1 MAGLTNRSSDDR
13 VNLGNF
19 ASKPVRVIITIFVGL
34 VVLFP
39 FYWLITSGL
48 KPENQYFA
56 TPPIMVPT
64 EITFD
69 HFVAIFTKHDALMG
83 LTNSL
88 LIAGITTTVTVVAG
102 SMAAYTLI
110 NGALPGKV
118 KGFFMVWFIIQRM
131 YPAVVV
137 AVPVFFVFQQL
148 KLLDTITALVIMN
161 ASFNIPLVLLLMM
174 GFYSEVPYD
183 IEEQAILDG
192 CNLFQR
198 FFWVTTPM
206 VQTGVVA
213 VAILTFIFT
222 WNEFLFG
229 VILTIRKAT
238 PITVLISGFVTDR
251 GLEWGPMAAM
261 ACAVVFPVLIVMWL
275 AQRSF
280 VSGISA
286 GALKM

>member
-1 MAGLTNRSSDDR
+1 MVGRNKNVDQMR
-13 VNLGNF
+13 NLGNF
-19 ASKPVRVIITIFVGL
+19 ATRPVRIVVSVVICF

-39 FYWLITSGL
+39 FYWLITSGI
-48 KPENQYFA
+48 KTPDQYFA
-56 TPPIMVPT
+56 DPPIVVPNQVT
-64 EITFD
+64 AD
-69 HFVAIFTKHDALMG
+69 HFVAIFTEHDALLG

-88 LIAGITTTVTVVAG
+88 LVAGLTTIVTAIAG
-102 SMAAYTLI
+102 SMAAYALI
-110 NGALPGKV
+110 NGGLPRKL
-118 KGFFMVWFIIQRM
+118 KGVLMMWFIIQRM

-148 KLLDTITALVIMN
+148 DLLDTILALVIMN

-174 GFYSEVPYD
+174 GFYSEAPYE

-198 FFWVTTPM
+198 YFWVTTPM
-206 VQTGVVA
+206 VKTGMVA
-213 VAILTFIFT
+213 VGILTFIFT
-222 WNEFLFG
+222 WNEFLFA
-229 VILTIRKAT
+229 VILTIRRAT

-261 ACAVVFPVLIVMWL
+261 ACAVIFPVLILMWL

>member
-1 MAGLTNRSSDDR
+1 MAGLTKNSTEDR
-13 VNLGNF
+13 TNLGNF
-19 ASKPVRVIITIFVGL
+19 ASKPVRILVSIVVCL

-48 KPENQYFA
+48 KTEGQYFA
-56 TPPIMVPT
+56 DPPIMVPNEVTT
-64 EITFD
+64 E
-69 HFVAIFTKHDALMG
+69 HFVSIFTKHDALLG

-88 LIAGITTTVTVVAG
+88 LIASITTAVTAIAG

-110 NGALPGKV
+110 NGALPAKL

-148 KLLDTITALVIMN
+148 QLLDTIAALVIMN

-174 GFYSEVPYD
+174 GFYSEAPYD

-206 VQTGVVA
+206 VKTGIVA

-222 WNEFLFG
+222 WNEFLFA

-261 ACAVVFPVLIVMWL
+261 ACAVIFPVLIIMWV